1 MGWTSPGCKWNDEGE
16 LGTRGGGGP
25 APRDV
30 TVKGVGADVEI
41 GDLDVAD
48 GVPPDPPGGSGP
60 PDPPVA
66 AAMVRFR
73 FQQSGWSFFCSS
85 AKSLALSE

>member
-1 MGWTSPGCKWNDEGE
+1 MKGGAGAVVEMGDFD
-16 LGTRGGGGP
+16 
-25 APRDV
+25 A
-30 TVKGVGADVEI
+30 
-41 GDLDVAD
+41 AD
-48 GVPPDPPGGSGP
+48 GVPPDPPTEGGGP
-60 PDPPVA
+60 PPDPVA